1 VWSGLLGILFVVSWS
16 SGFVG
21 AKLAAGDAAVTTV
34 LMWRFVPLVAFLV
47 PLSLVLRHRAARP
60 SRWDGPTAVRHFLV
74 GLLSQVGYL
83 VTVYWAIDLGVST
96 GTTALIDGVQPLVV
110 AALLAPL
117 LGTAATGHQW
127 AGLALGAVGVTVVTW
142 ADATSPSS
150 QAPAW
155 AYVVPVLGMLS
166 LVASTFVERRTH
178 AAVSRWEVLTLH
190 CCVSAVVFTVAALAT
205 GTAVPPASPGFWVAQ
220 SWLVVLAT
228 FGGYGLYWVL
238 VDRIGVTPVNSLM
251 FLIAPVTAVWGALMF
266 GEPFTP
272 VTAFGLALA
281 LVAALTVTRNERRPD
296 RPEARTVN
304 LSAAPSL

>member
-1 VWSGLLGILFVVSWS
+1 MSRPIGIPRRTLWSGALGVLFVVSWS

-34 LMWRFVPLVAFLV
+34 LMWRFLPLVAFLV
-47 PLSLVLRHRAARP
+47 PLSMVLRRRAARP
-60 SRWDGPTAVRHFLV
+60 SRWDGPTAVRHLLV

-110 AALLAPL
+110 AALVAPL
-117 LGTAATGHQW
+117 LGTAATGRQW

-190 CCVSAVVFTVAALAT
+190 CCVSAVVFTAAAVAT
-205 GTAVPPASPGFWVAQ
+205 GTAVPPASVGFWVAQ

-228 FGGYGLYWVL
+228 FGG
-238 VDRIGVTPVNSLM
+238 
-251 FLIAPVTAVWGALMF
+251 
-266 GEPFTP
+266 
-272 VTAFGLALA
+272 
-281 LVAALTVTRNERRPD
+281 
-296 RPEARTVN
+296 
-304 LSAAPSL
+304 